1 MKGLPRSLGLGH
13 QALFCLEACESLVPS
28 TIRFKPG
35 IDISTFIGKLEV
47 TSNVEML
54 LQGLNLIYLWH
65 GGAGY
70 ELALLKKAKEE

>member
-1 MKGLPRSLGLGH
+1 
-13 QALFCLEACESLVPS
+13 
-28 TIRFKPG
+28 
-35 IDISTFIGKLEV
+35 
-47 TSNVEML
+47 ML